1 MPNFAHP
8 IFDWGTAA
16 VPWLDERPLGSHL
29 NRMAAPVFPTSRS
42 LRERIGA
49 LRHLP
54 SLFRL
59 VWQASPG
66 LTTASLALRLTRSA
80 LPIFVLYVGKLIIDE
95 VVAQTQLPS
104 PGGSLS
110 DWVGSGRL
118 DALGGLLLLELALAI
133 IAELLGRASSLIDSL
148 LSERYSNFASVRLM
162 EHATTLDLE
171 QFESS
176 DQQDRLER
184 ARHQVTGRTTLLTQV
199 FGQAQDALT
208 VLSLA
213 AGLLAYAPW
222 LIVLILVALLPAF
235 AGEVYFNAQG
245 YRLNYFRTPERRQL
259 DYIRYLGSSVETAKE
274 VKLFG
279 LNAFLVNRFR
289 NFANRM
295 YADNRR
301 LAIRRAAWGSLFAA
315 LASCA
320 YYLAYA
326 LIVWRTIKGD
336 FSIGD
341 LTFLSGSFLRLR
353 ALLEGLLLGFS
364 QIAGQALYLGDLF
377 SFLAVR
383 PSIGSPPNP
392 RLFPQPL
399 QSGIVFENVG
409 FQYPDSDRWAVR
421 HLSLMLRAGEV
432 VALVGENGAGKTTIV
447 KLLAR
452 LYDPTEGRILLDGY
466 DLREYDLDDLRRHIG
481 VIFQDFVRFHFTA
494 GENVGA
500 GRIEATDDRNRIQQ
514 AAERSLA
521 DRIIQRLH
529 HGYDQPLGKRFHEGA
544 DLSGGEWQK
553 IAIARAYM
561 QDAQVLILDE
571 PTAAL
576 DARSEYEV
584 FQRFGDLSLGKT
596 AILISHRFSTV
607 RMADRILVLENG
619 QVAEAGSH
627 NELVASGGRYAELFE
642 MQASGYR

>member
-1 MPNFAHP
+1 
-8 IFDWGTAA
+8 
-16 VPWLDERPLGSHL
+16 
-29 NRMAAPVFPTSRS
+29 MAAPVSPTTRS

-49 LRHLP
+49 LRHLA

-66 LTTASLALRLTRSA
+66 LTIASLGLRLIRSA
-80 LPIFVLYVGKLIIDE
+80 LPILALYVGKLIIDE
-95 VVAQTQLPS
+95 VVAQVQLPS
-104 PGGSLS
+104 PGENPL
-110 DWVGSGRL
+110 DWIGSGRL
-118 DALGGLLLLELALAI
+118 DALGGLLLLELVLAVT
-133 IAELLGRASSLIDSL
+133 ADLLGRVSSLVDGL

-184 ARHQVTGRTTLLTQV
+184 ARRQVTGRTTLLTQV
-199 FGQAQDALT
+199 FGQAQDVLT

-213 AGLLAYAPW
+213 AGLFVYAPW
-222 LIVLILVALLPAF
+222 LIVLIIVALLPAF
-235 AGEVYFNAQG
+235 AGEVHFNAQG

-279 LNAFLVNRFR
+279 LNAFLVDRFKI
-289 NFANRM
+289 FADRT

-301 LAIRRAAWGSLFAA
+301 LAIRRAAWGTLFAT

-326 LIVWRTIKGD
+326 LIVWRTIQGG

-353 ALLEGLLLGFS
+353 GLLEGLLLGFS
-364 QIAGQALYLGDLF
+364 QIAGQALYLEDLF
-377 SFLAVR
+377 SFFAVR
-383 PSIGSPPNP
+383 PSIASPPDP
-392 RLFPQPL
+392 RPFPQPL
-399 QSGIVFENVG
+399 RSGIVFENVG
-409 FQYPDSDRWAVR
+409 FRYPDSSRWAVR
-421 HLSLMLRAGEV
+421 YLSLTLRAGEV

-466 DLREYDLDDLRRHIG
+466 DLREYDLTDLRRHLG

-494 GENVGA
+494 GENIGA
-500 GRIEATDDRNRIQQ
+500 GQIEAADDRSRIHQ
-514 AAERSLA
+514 AAQRSLA
-521 DRIIQRLH
+521 DRIIQRLPQ
-529 HGYDQPLGKRFHEGA
+529 GYDQPLGKRFREGA

-561 QDAQVLILDE
+561 RDADVLILDE

-584 FQRFGDLSLGKT
+584 FQRFRDLSLGKT

-607 RMADRILVLENG
+607 RMADRILVLEDG
-619 QVAEAGSH
+619 HVVESGSH
-627 NELVASGGRYAELFE
+627 EELVTSGRRYAELFE
-642 MQASGYR
+642 LQASGYR